1 MLNGSSKA
9 MRPAAST
16 RRPYLLL
23 GLGLIA
29 ATAAV
34 ELAMGRVPICTCGTV
49 KLWAPDVMSADN
61 SQHIADWYTPSHI
74 IHGFLFFGLTWLFA
88 RRLALGA
95 RALIAL
101 VVECAWEIA
110 ENSPM
115 VIDRYREAT
124 IALGYAGDSVVNSV
138 SDIGFMLAGFAF
150 ASRAPVWL
158 TVLLAIFFELL
169 TGWLIRDNLTL
180 NVLMLLHPI
189 ESIRVWQSGG

>member
-1 MLNGSSKA
+1 MPNEATSLSA
-9 MRPAAST
+9 P
-16 RRPYLLL
+16 RRLPWRGYLLI
-23 GLGLIA
+23 GLGLVA

-74 IHGFLFFGLTWLFA
+74 IHGFLFFGLTSLLA
-88 RRLALGA
+88 RRLPLGA
-95 RALIAL
+95 RGILAL

-124 IALGYAGDSVVNSV
+124 IALGYTGDSVVNSV
-138 SDIGFMLAGFAF
+138 SDIGFMLAGFFF

-158 TVLLAIFFELL
+158 TVLLAVFFELL

-180 NVLMLLHPI
+180 NVLMLLYPLD
-189 ESIRVWQSGG
+189 SVRAWQAGP